1 MPPDETYVGMVG
13 PADFQNL
20 NESLR
25 ICKIHTGT
33 EGFPVSRDWSQVYSH
48 DLEICLACRAAWRY
62 RSCHFFLSRYNHIYS
77 TTPYICILARE
88 DQHTYIEFVLGKSWG
103 CSLISQCSF
112 PIQCTRNHDLLH
124 RIRMLGILK
133 HVVPQKFWKTEL
145 VEPCYMSVG
154 CIFSARTATS
164 VAAPS

>member
-1 MPPDETYVGMVG
+1 MNPCEFVKSTQ
-13 PADFQNL
+13 AL
-20 NESLR
+20 
-25 ICKIHTGT
+25 K
-33 EGFPVSRDWSQVYSH
+33 GFPCRGTGHKSTPTISKFVS
-48 DLEICLACRAAWRY
+48 LAGQLGGTARVI
-62 RSCHFFLSRYNHIYS
+62 FLSRYNHIYS

-133 HVVPQKFWKTEL
+133 HVVPQKFWKIGL

>member
-25 ICKIHTGT
+25 ICKIHTGI

-62 RSCHFFLSRYNHIYS
+62 RSCHFFCLGTIIS
-77 TTPYICILARE
+77 TRPHPTSAFL
-88 DQHTYIEFVLGKSWG
+88 
-103 CSLISQCSF
+103 
-112 PIQCTRNHDLLH
+112 
-124 RIRMLGILK
+124 
-133 HVVPQKFWKTEL
+133 PQKISIHTL
-145 VEPCYMSVG
+145 SLCSGNPGAVP
-154 CIFSARTATS
+154 
-164 VAAPS
+164 